1 MREEKARISEKT
13 LAKVSADLNAVR
25 AKAEVTQKEYLD
37 KMEAHT
43 THAKHSLS
51 LDKMLGEKKVE
62 FNGIERDLNLREAAL
77 VED

>member
-13 LAKVSADLNAVR
+13 LDKVSADLNAVR

-62 FNGIERDLNLREAAL
+62 FYGIERDLNLREAAL